1 MIIPVTTPVNLK
13 VDSAADLPYFKSF
26 MDDNDL
32 KINVSR
38 LARELEMDRRT
49 VKKYLAGYVKP
60 TSRNKPSHLDKWH
73 DVILQQ
79 LTSDTQIFHFRRNL
93 YQYLTDNYGL
103 DCPEQTFYHYIK
115 SNKEFDRYFMTGRIS
130 EGLSSPVIRFE
141 TPPGHQAQIDWKES
155 VPFVL
160 KDTGEL
166 IEINIFVM
174 VLSHSRLRLLRIS
187 LDRKRSTLM
196 HLMNECFESLGGVPQ
211 TILVDNMKTIM
222 DEPRTRYRDGK
233 INEEFN
239 AFASDYGFKI
249 IPCKAATPQTKGKVE
264 STMKLLEEL
273 KAYSG
278 TLSLVELY
286 ELVEKM
292 NERFNNRIH
301 QGTGR
306 IPVIEFSKEK
316 GSLQSLPHPSI
327 RNQYRIKS
335 IPIKVNTAGM
345 ISVRSSQ
352 YSVPIAYIGKQV
364 SYQIIDSDLY
374 IYFNTK
380 LIASHRLTDR
390 KLNYA
395 TQHYVEVLSARY
407 IGADRERIEEMAKQ
421 NLEII
426 GGIADEQQ
434 HLHEDHG
441 KPQVPEKQGVT

>member
-1 MIIPVTTPVNLK
+1 MAN
-13 VDSAADLPYFKSF
+13 
-26 MDDNDL
+26 
-32 KINVSR
+32 
-38 LARELEMDRRT
+38 
-49 VKKYLAGYVKP
+49 
-60 TSRNKPSHLDKWH
+60 
-73 DVILQQ
+73 
-79 LTSDTQIFHFRRNL
+79 
-93 YQYLTDNYGL
+93 
-103 DCPEQTFYHYIK
+103 
-115 SNKEFDRYFMTGRIS
+115 
-130 EGLSSPVIRFE
+130 
-141 TPPGHQAQIDWKES
+141 
-155 VPFVL
+155 
-160 KDTGEL
+160 
-166 IEINIFVM
+166 INIK
-174 VLSHSRLRLLRIS
+174 LTRS
-187 LDRKRSTLM
+187 LIGCKKDQIATA
-196 HLMNECFESLGGVPQ
+196 NSLGLRKIGDTTSQP
-211 TILVDNMKTIM
+211 DN
-222 DEPRTRYRDGK
+222 
-233 INEEFN
+233 
-239 AFASDYGFKI
+239 A
-249 IPCKAATPQTKGKVE
+249 QTKGKVE